1 MYKGKIRMI
10 KAIPLSV
17 KSIKNDNIL
26 MVIII
31 IMIIIK
37 TTIII
42 IIINNNISTVKYAQ
56 VVK

>member
-1 MYKGKIRMI
+1 MI